1 MAHTL
6 SAKKRLRQ
14 NEKRRLNNQ
23 SRERRMK
30 THYKQALN
38 AVEANDAEALRKV
51 LAPAIAELDR
61 AAGKDV
67 IHPKNAARKKSRLQ
81 RSATAILR

>member
-14 NEKRRLNNQ
+14 NEKRRLSNQ

-30 THYKQALN
+30 TYYKQALN
-38 AVEANDAEALRKV
+38 AIEANDAEALRKV
-51 LAPAIAELDR
+51 LPSAIIELDR
-61 AAGKDV
+61 AAGKNV

-81 RSATAILR
+81 HRAAAILQ